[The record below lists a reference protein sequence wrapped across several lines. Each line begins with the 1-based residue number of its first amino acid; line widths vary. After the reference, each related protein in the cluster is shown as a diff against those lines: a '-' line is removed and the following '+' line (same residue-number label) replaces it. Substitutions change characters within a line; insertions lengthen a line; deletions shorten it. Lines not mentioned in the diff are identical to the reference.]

1 MPMYT
6 LYNEETGEEYDVL
19 MKYEEKKSFLEAHP
33 FISERMG
40 APAFVKG
47 VGDRTKPPEG
57 FKEVLSKI
65 SEANPNSKLAHDYG
79 AKDHKSV
86 KIRELV
92 NKHTSKAIG
101 EE

>member
-6 LYNEETGEEYDVL
+6 LYNEETEEEYDVL
-19 MKYEEKKSFLEAHP
+19 MKYEDKKSFLEAHP
-33 FISERMG
+33 FIQERIG

-65 SEANPNSKLAHDYG
+65 SEANPNSKLAGDYG
-79 AKDHKSV
+79 RKDHKSV

-92 NKHTSKAIG
+92 QKHSAKATG
-101 EE
+101 D